1 MVIYVF
7 THPSP
12 TWGESKSTRL
22 GFYWQRKE
30 TKHYYFVTYLTAFIK
45 NKRILWGGRCF
56 LQLFNRE
63 GIDDLV
69 QVRRTQTCTRWLMI
83 KLYINVRYDRL
94 HWMECGMPMMQRTSS
109 LLPVSTSLTRPN
121 SHLDLAGDLELY
133 CYSLVDREAHTTS
146 PYLRGT
152 QTSSGTLRALLSA
165 LTVITVVVL
174 NSPAEIRR

>member
-22 GFYWQRKE
+22 RFYWQRKE
-30 TKHYYFVTYLTAFIK
+30 TKHYYFVTYLTSYK
-45 NKRILWGGRCF
+45 KRILWGGRCF
-56 LQLFNRE
+56 LQLFKGE

-69 QVRRTQTCTRWLMI
+69 QVRRTQTCTCWLMI

-109 LLPVSTSLTRPN
+109 LLPVSTSLTRLN

-133 CYSLVDREAHTTS
+133 CYSLVDREAHTIS